1 MKNID
6 PYELRHATYN
16 DNRVKDQKI
25 LSTLCPEDTLLLQL
39 GDKKGKTVGIVI
51 INIPDDHPDTALYT
65 LYLSL
70 EDMEY
75 NDEYSHG
82 HYDFSEDDD
91 YEKGARNR
99 LHERPRTGTVR
110 EDGHHAQ
117 LIQDRR

>member
-75 NDEYSHG
+75 NDEYLHG

-91 YEKGARNR
+91 YEKGARSLVTDCMND
-99 LHERPRTGTVR
+99 LGLE
-110 EDGHHAQ
+110 Q
-117 LIQDRR
+117 